1 MQSENHHHSN
11 SEVIEICRRRLLE
24 KLNSYYPD
32 LNRGNTVITGK
43 SLGGH
48 VARTFRFEIYSINND
63 KKYIVFIK
71 LCPIF
76 EALNP
81 ALMEYQTL
89 QLLYHKMP
97 LLQKDCHVPR
107 PLDYFPDFHAYAME
121 SVGTQNFKTYL
132 LKNNSR
138 LRGDDSITELLDLV
152 SGCARWL
159 CTFHRL
165 TISSKFVKFDSESLI
180 KSIVEEFD
188 YHILHNFRFPKST
201 LDRLDDMIE
210 SLSSLN
216 GILDMPCAK
225 WHWDYT
231 PGHVFI
237 DNGKII
243 VIDILGLDDIPIY
256 EDIGHF
262 MAAMTSVNNLPFYP
276 FFDFRR
282 AKGKLC
288 DRFMESY
295 YSGIGYEIK
304 SFMLLSNIYRLKY
317 LILYFGGQ
325 YKRVSQK
332 IHPLAGRAF
341 ANLRLVRLFNE
352 PILHTI
358 DEIAK
363 RMKNLL

>member
-1 MQSENHHHSN
+1 MLNNISKRLKEN
-11 SEVIEICRRRLLE
+11 ITT
-24 KLNSYYPD
+24 YYPHID
-32 LNRGNTVITGK
+32 RKSVSITGIPI
-43 SLGGH
+43 GGPY
-48 VARTFRFEIYSINND
+48 AQTFKFTVTSDTSSPIDIFV
-63 KKYIVFIK
+63 KI
-71 LCPIF
+71 CPIY
-76 EALNP
+76 ERLNP
-81 ALMEYQTL
+81 AVQEYRTL
-89 QLLYHKMP
+89 KLLYDQLPKVST
-97 LLQKDCHVPR
+97 DFAVSR
-107 PLDYFPDFHAYAME
+107 PLDFFDDINAYAME
-121 SVGTQNFKTYL
+121 SVGNLNLRTYL

-138 LRGDDSITELLDLV
+138 IHKTKSDGELL
-152 SGCARWL
+152 SYISKSAQWL
-159 CTFHRL
+159 RAFHDI
-165 TISSKFVKFDSESLI
+165 TKSTNVMPFDSKKFLQSINDDFSIGQLANFSFKKPTIDDLQRVI
-180 KSIVEEFD
+180 KQLS
-188 YHILHNFRFPKST
+188 K
-201 LDRLDDMIE
+201 LDGRLF
-210 SLSSLN
+210 L
-216 GILDMPCAK
+216 PCAK
-225 WHWDYT
+225 CHWDYT

-237 DNGKII
+237 DNGKIS
-243 VIDILGLDDIPIY
+243 VIDILGLDNIPIY

-282 AKGKLC
+282 AKGMLC

-332 IHPLAGRAF
+332 THPLAGRAF

-363 RMKNLL
+363 RMRNLL